1 MSHSPTTLLTS
12 SRSSPSG
19 LNTFSVPSSPST
31 AGGVYNPSGKFSE
44 NELRMEKLLPLLVDY
59 SIEFTSAVHSDIHR
73 SVVFEGGKLVGNIIM
88 KPSAQVF
95 DIAAAVKYQQ
105 QVHQSPLS
113 FIDRD
118 LSSPLTAN
126 IPGSNTSSDISNGY
140 LFSTFTNIF
149 DIKPDKDVN
158 ASAEE
163 YLPTNNLLLLDE
175 KQRELLLTKAKKVW
189 RDLFSKLHIKT
200 YISSRFPESVKST
213 TPSSSGTS
221 NSATSIDIKYF
232 DSSKEFIDFYL
243 FKSNFVAKQAVNSQS
258 IFMEMTANE
267 YENKGYETSND
278 QDKTQD
284 DGTIQ
289 LTFPFSIDI
298 PFNDLNRN
306 PFFVISEI
314 FIPSDQFSDSMV
326 RSLADVKSPFSM
338 VNNFD
343 LDFLVSYDTSQQYIP
358 SRIFL
363 CALCKPIALRKS
375 LKLSSKTKLMNMKNY
390 IQLILENTCESQSI
404 KIEKIEL
411 NLANAKFCKYCTPG
425 DTQQTLLSNADESQ
439 LKNTTT
445 ANHIIS
451 PPPNAIYDL
460 FNCFIEKSQFPL
472 ELKPYEQYTT
482 NLLISPIYRNMDEII
497 EKLQNRKPITNLFF
511 NTIRSLNSSAQ
522 NSGDSTPSGNNSLIW
537 DDSLGLYKSRI
548 EVTYSI
554 KNHTE
559 ESHENNNHHQQSK
572 HSTRF
577 KSYIDAPWIAVLKRG
592 LFASIKYDKQS
603 VTLMEPFTVSI
614 FLSNFGDSDCDL
626 ILSSQP
632 TAKSSIICQDA
643 QIDVGTVKPSQSTK
657 VVLHYIGVQ
666 QGLHHMDLL
675 CIYNKRTQQQFIFP
689 FFPQVIITK

>member
-1 MSHSPTTLLTS
+1 MSHSPTTLLTT

-19 LNTFSVPSSPST
+19 FGVPSSPST
-31 AGGVYNPSGKFSE
+31 AGSVYNPSGKFSE

-73 SVVFEGGKLVGNIIM
+73 SVVFEGGKLMGNIIM
-88 KPSAQVF
+88 KPSSQVF

-113 FIDRD
+113 FLDRD
-118 LSSPLTAN
+118 LSSPLTASV
-126 IPGSNTSSDISNGY
+126 PGSNTSSDISNGY
-140 LFSTFTNIF
+140 LFTTFTNIF

-175 KQRELLLTKAKKVW
+175 KQRELLLTKAKKTW
-189 RDLFSKLHIKT
+189 KDLFSKLHIKT

-213 TPSSSGTS
+213 TPSSSGAS

-232 DSSKEFIDFYL
+232 DASKEFIDFYL

-267 YENKGYETSND
+267 YANKGYEMND
-278 QDKTQD
+278 QDQD
-284 DGTIQ
+284 DRHIQ
-289 LTFPFSIDI
+289 LTFPFNIDI

-375 LKLSSKTKLMNMKNY
+375 LKLTSKTKLMNMKNY
-390 IQLILENTCESQSI
+390 IQLVLENSCESQTI

-425 DTQQTLLSNADESQ
+425 DTQQTLVSNADESQ

-472 ELKPYEQYTT
+472 ELKPFEQFTA
-482 NLLISPIYRNMDEII
+482 NLLVSPIYRNMDEII

-511 NTIRSLNSSAQ
+511 NTMRSFNS
-522 NSGDSTPSGNNSLIW
+522 NSTDSTPSNSNSLVW

-554 KNHTE
+554 KNVE
-559 ESHENNNHHQQSK
+559 EEKEETSDENNVAATNQQESK

-603 VTLMEPFTVSI
+603 VALMEPFTVSI

-643 QIDVGTVKPSQSTK
+643 QIDVGIVKPSQSTK